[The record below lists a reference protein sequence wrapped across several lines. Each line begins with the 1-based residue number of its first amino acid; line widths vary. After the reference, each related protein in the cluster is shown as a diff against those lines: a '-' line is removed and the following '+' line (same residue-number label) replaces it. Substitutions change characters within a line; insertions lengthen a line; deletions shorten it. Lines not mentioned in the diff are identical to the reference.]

1 MGNSDEEAD
10 SRTASVGAQRAKNP
24 RSTRSASR
32 DSTRPAKRQRQYKSQ
47 DAPDHADFV
56 PRGGAFTA
64 TPLETDSDATSSSG
78 SSDSDSDSAS
88 NANDAANPHAGSTAP
103 AISWNQAKKKAIRT
117 TLGGKRSPP
126 IENSTENSEKFNAV
140 NDKYWRSR
148 SDSASSAGS
157 EARARKQ
164 PRTQE
169 DLEEG
174 EIDSKS
180 ESDDSDSLDSEAD
193 DSILLNIG
201 SKEDGLEGEDYDPE
215 RLMPENGIQSATAP
229 SNSSGIE
236 LTSGSQSK
244 EDAFR
249 RFALKYPSAPTS
261 LVDLNKKDLETQS
274 LYVYF
279 DRNIHDLDLKLPVSC
294 VECQTEGHM
303 ADICPTKECSHCGA
317 WNKHASVVCP
327 TWRRCQKCRE
337 RGHDEPQC
345 ISKLRSHASEVPC
358 DMCGHEHL
366 ESECDFLWKFPSR
379 DLHSNQVSVSISCAN
394 CSSPKHLVGDCPD
407 PYLQLGTSSFTTK
420 GLDPDMITN
429 LNTADGP
436 RRTGRQGPP
445 PPPPRSHGNAGKPG
459 SRGAEWSRSSSS
471 DENDIM
477 SRVSRGRGRPA
488 PVHRGNNSR
497 GHIKFG
503 NNVGT
508 GRGASR
514 GPPPA
519 PRGPPPAPRGRPP
532 FPGNGNRR
540 RSPSPRARNPPPS
553 RGGSRGR
560 GPPRGPGRSRGSRGG
575 GRGRGR

>member
-1 MGNSDEEAD
+1 MANSSDEEAD

-32 DSTRPAKRQRQYKSQ
+32 DSTRPAKRQRQNKSQ

-64 TPLETDSDATSSSG
+64 TPLEVDSDATSSSG
-78 SSDSDSDSAS
+78 SSDSDSDSDSAS
-88 NANDAANPHAGSTAP
+88 SANDTANPHAGSTAP
-103 AISWNQAKKKAIRT
+103 AISWNQGKKKAIRT
-117 TLGGKRSPP
+117 TLGGKRAEPMES
-126 IENSTENSEKFNAV
+126 NTEKSEQFDAV

-148 SDSASSAGS
+148 SDSVSSAGS
-157 EARARKQ
+157 ETRARKQ
-164 PRTQE
+164 PRIQE

-201 SKEDGLEGEDYDPE
+201 SKENGMDEGEDYDPE
-215 RLMPENGIQSATAP
+215 RLMPENGLQNGTTAAST
-229 SNSSGIE
+229 SNGVE
-236 LTSGSQSK
+236 LASGSQSK

-249 RFALKYPSAPTS
+249 RFALKYPTAPTS

-294 VECQTEGHM
+294 IECQTEGHM
-303 ADICPTKECSHCGA
+303 ADICPTKECSHCGS
-317 WNKHASVVCP
+317 WDKHASVVCP
-327 TWRRCQKCRE
+327 MWRRCQKCRE
-337 RGHDEPQC
+337 RGHDEQQC
-345 ISKLRSHASEVPC
+345 TSKLRSHASEVPC

-394 CSSPKHLVGDCPD
+394 CSSAKHLVGDCPD
-407 PYLQLGTSSFTTK
+407 PYLKLSTSSFTTK
-420 GLDPDMITN
+420 GLDPEMITN

-436 RRTGRQGPP
+436 RRTGRPA
-445 PPPPRSHGNAGKPG
+445 PPPPRSRGNAGRPG
-459 SRGAEWSRSSSS
+459 SRGAEWSRSSSD
-471 DENDIM
+471 DENDMM

-497 GHIKFG
+497 GNIKFG

-508 GRGASR
+508 GRGSSR
-514 GPPPA
+514 GPPSA
-519 PRGPPPAPRGRPP
+519 PRARPQ

-540 RSPSPRARNPPPS
+540 RSPSPRARNPPPP
-553 RGGSRGR
+553 RGGGGGRGR
-560 GPPRGPGRSRGSRGG
+560 GPSRGPGRARGSRGG

>member
-1 MGNSDEEAD
+1 MANSSDEEAD

-24 RSTRSASR
+24 RSTRSTSR
-32 DSTRPAKRQRQYKSQ
+32 DSTWPAKRQRQNKSQ

-64 TPLETDSDATSSSG
+64 TSLQVDPDSTSSSG

-88 NANDAANPHAGSTAP
+88 DAASDANDTTNPHAGSTAP
-103 AISWNQAKKKAIRT
+103 AISWNQARKKAVRT
-117 TLGGKRSPP
+117 TLGGKRSAPM
-126 IENSTENSEKFNAV
+126 EGNAEQSEQFDAV

-148 SDSASSAGS
+148 SDSASSANS
-157 EARARKQ
+157 EARARKKS
-164 PRTQE
+164 RTQE

-180 ESDDSDSLDSEAD
+180 ESDDSDSLDSAAD

-201 SKEDGLEGEDYDPE
+201 SKENGLDDGEDYDPE
-215 RLMPENGIQSATAP
+215 RLMPGNGIQNGTTAAST
-229 SNSSGIE
+229 SNGVE
-236 LTSGSQSK
+236 MESGSQSK
-244 EDAFR
+244 EEAFR
-249 RFALKYPSAPTS
+249 LFALKYPTAPTS
-261 LVDLNKKDLETQS
+261 LVDLNRKDLETQS
-274 LYVYF
+274 RYVYY
-279 DRNIHDLDLKLPVSC
+279 DRSIHDLDLKLPISC
-294 VECQTEGHM
+294 IECQTEGHM

-337 RGHDEPQC
+337 RGHGEPQC
-345 ISKLRSHASEVPC
+345 TSKLRCSASEVPC

-379 DLHSNQVSVSISCAN
+379 DLHSDQISVSISCAN
-394 CSSPKHLVGDCPD
+394 CASAKHLVGDCPD
-407 PYLQLGTSSFTTK
+407 PYLKLGTSSFTLE
-420 GLDPDMITN
+420 GLDPEMITN

-436 RRTGRQGPP
+436 RRTGRPGPA
-445 PPPPRSHGNAGKPG
+445 PRSHGNASRLG
-459 SRGAEWSRSSSS
+459 SRGAEWSRSSSPDES
-471 DENDIM
+471 DMM

-488 PVHRGNNSR
+488 PVHRSNNRGNIR
-497 GHIKFG
+497 FA

-514 GPPPA
+514 GPPPV
-519 PRGPPPAPRGRPP
+519 PRGRPP
-532 FPGNGNRR
+532 FPGNERRR
-540 RSPSPRARNPPPS
+540 RSPSPRARNPPPP
-553 RGGSRGR
+553 RGGGRGR
-560 GPPRGPGRSRGSRGG
+560 GPSRGSGRSRGPRGG